1 MAGRRRTKL
10 GILTKNKVRI
20 TALVGVLIVAASATV
35 WYAWYMGYLAPFTVR
50 IGYLTAD
57 IHHLALFVAQEK
69 GWFQGAEMRFQFI
82 ESANGPIEMMRIGAG
97 EIDIGY
103 LGVVPATLFK
113 INFGVNVTIVAAA
126 NKEGS
131 ALVVSSAINS
141 TSNLNG
147 TRIATP
153 GENTVQR
160 YLLSLIERNYGINT
174 VHLPMSPPSTME
186 SALQSGAISGFIGW
200 EPFPAKSITD
210 GVGKILLTSHDIW
223 PDHPCCVLVISGS
236 FLETRPDIVQMIV
249 NNHVSATNFILQNS
263 DESVTIGA
271 KYTGQ
276 VNTVIQDALTRT
288 IFDYHPDKEGM
299 RTIIEHLINVGWIPP
314 DKVPSNITTFLN
326 SFVNTEY
333 IGA

>member
-1 MAGRRRTKL
+1 MGV
-10 GILTKNKVRI
+10 LTKNKVKI
-20 TALVGVLIVAASATV
+20 VVLVGILIVAASATV

-57 IHHLALFVAQEK
+57 IHHLALFIAREK
-69 GWFQGAEMRFQFI
+69 GWFQGTGIGFQFI

-141 TSNLNG
+141 ATDLNG

-160 YLLSLIERNYGINT
+160 YLLSLIERDYGITT
-174 VHLPMSPPSTME
+174 VHSPSLPGAME
-186 SALQSGAISGFIGW
+186 PALQSGAISGFIGW
-200 EPFPAKSITD
+200 EPFPAKSIND

-223 PDHPCCVLVISGS
+223 PNHPCCVLVVSGN
-236 FLETRPDIVQMIV
+236 FLQNHPDIVQAIV
-249 NNHVSATNFILQNS
+249 NIHVSATNFILQNPE
-263 DESVTIGA
+263 ESVTIGA

-276 VNTVIQDALTRT
+276 VNAVIQNALTRT
-288 IFDYHPDKEGM
+288 TFDYHPDKEGM
-299 RTIIEHLINVGWIPP
+299 GTIIEHLINVGWIPP
-314 DKVPSNITTFLN
+314 DKVPSNVTTFLN
-326 SFVNTEY
+326 SFVNTIY

>member
-1 MAGRRRTKL
+1 MVT
-10 GILTKNKVRI
+10 LTKKVKI
-20 TALVGVLIVAASATV
+20 IALVGVLIVAASATV
-35 WYAWYMGYLAPFTVR
+35 WYTWYMGYLAPFTVR

-57 IHHLALFVAQEK
+57 IHHLALFVAREK
-69 GWFQGAEMRFQFI
+69 GWLQGAGMRFQFI

-113 INFGVNVTIVAAA
+113 INWAVNVTIVAAA

-141 TSNLNG
+141 INDLNG
-147 TRIATP
+147 TKIATP

-160 YLLSLIERNYGINT
+160 YLLWLIERDNGIT
-174 VHLPMSPPSTME
+174 AVHSPKSPPSAME
-186 SALQSGAISGFIGW
+186 LALQSGDISGFIGW
-200 EPFPAKSITD
+200 EPFPAKSIND

-223 PDHPCCVLVISGS
+223 PDHPCCVLVVSGS
-236 FLETRPDIVQMIV
+236 FLKAHPDIVQMIV
-249 NNHVSATNFILQNS
+249 NIHVSATSFILQNP
-263 DESVTIGA
+263 EEAATIGA

-276 VNTVIQDALTRT
+276 ANTVIQDALTRT

-299 RTIIEHLINVGWIPP
+299 KTIIEHLISVGWIPP
-314 DKVPSNITTFLN
+314 DKVPSNVTTFLN
-326 SFVNTEY
+326 SFVNTAY